1 MEKKISE
8 EIIFK
13 GNLIKVILR
22 KVTVNNHKESYRE
35 IVYHPGAVGIIPV
48 TKENKLML
56 VKQYRS
62 PFEDYLI
69 EIPAGKLKENED
81 PLGCAKRELLEETGY
96 SGEMEKIGVFSTSPG
111 FSNELIHIFLCK
123 NAEYKTDNYKHFGEI
138 ENLILL
144 SIDEALNLLLNGEIK
159 DLKTAFSIIYIN
171 EKFRSF

>member
-8 EIIFK
+8 ETIFK

-22 KVTVNNHKESYRE
+22 KVKINNQKESFRE
-35 IVYHPGAVGIIPV
+35 IVYHPGAVGIIPL
-48 TKENKLML
+48 TNENKLIL

-81 PLGCAKRELLEETGY
+81 PLSCAKRELLEETGY
-96 SGEMEKIGVFSTSPG
+96 TGNMEKIGVFSTSPG

-123 NAEYKTDNYKHFGEI
+123 NAIYETDNYKHIGEI

-144 SIDEALNLLLNGEIK
+144 SIDESLKLLLNGEIK

-171 EKFRSF
+171 EKFRSI